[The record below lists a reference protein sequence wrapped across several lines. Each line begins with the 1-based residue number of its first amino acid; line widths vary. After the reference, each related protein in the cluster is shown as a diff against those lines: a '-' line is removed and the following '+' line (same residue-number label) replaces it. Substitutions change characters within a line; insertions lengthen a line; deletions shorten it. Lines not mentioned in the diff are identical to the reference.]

1 MSQFQVLYKR
11 KIVPPTLKE
20 NLDIERRCN
29 CLEFRR
35 TKRSQAFDSRR
46 GFVFEDP
53 EPLEPVKTKVNPSVR
68 KNKLHKYTTKKV
80 AVKKQPPPFLV
91 GKVRHKIHSPPF
103 LHGPNVATEPKKR
116 IPLTPIQ
123 SFAPKN
129 YKFKANYI
137 SKAPVMAMTTTPSK
151 LNNSPFTLE
160 SILNKNKNAKSNN
173 KDKENYFKN
182 VTVRSQRRRELKDS
196 PTTMNQLVPGKPV
209 FVFGRRNLEEE
220 FKKLSKNPTKDSI
233 NFEMKTVKESQSSA
247 KKENVFN
254 MFNNV
259 GKLSTKMAK
268 VFSFETETI
277 RLMNT
282 EHQNH
287 EDKSQML
294 SPNLSAII
302 YSPTDS
308 TPIYSNKCHINVYTS
323 PQTEKKDL
331 AEKGSDNEDLNS
343 DSTSPTLNQ
352 TAIDLDSTVNS
363 ASNQQISPAKNHQ
376 EYSPKLP
383 DITSPTVI
391 SNKESDNKSDLE
403 DNQYKAMSRSVE
415 NKTENHPCQPDLIE
429 LNLLEKISKTSMS
442 DVPVSEDNVNLVVS
456 ASIETNSSDFN
467 QPHKDV
473 EVSGLDSLSRLSLS
487 YPEKRENMGILRQS
501 SQTQHQESNNVA
513 NEQIEILKTS
523 MSDVLVS
530 EDNVNLVVS
539 ASIETN
545 LSDFNQP
552 HKDVEVSGLDSLS
565 RLSLSSPEKRKST
578 GIISQSPQTQIQACD
593 NVVNVQNEILKTS
606 VTDMPILEDND
617 NLVVSAS
624 IETNS
629 SDVNQP
635 HEDVEENELNSL
647 SRLSLSS
654 PEKRENMGILRRSSQ
669 TQHQESNNVAN
680 EQIEILKTSMSDLP
694 VSEDNVNLVVSA
706 SIETNLSDFN
716 QPHKDVEVSGL
727 DSLSRLS
734 LSSPEKRKSTGIISQ
749 SPQTQIQACD
759 NVANVQNE
767 ILKTSVTDMPIL
779 EDNDNL
785 VVSASIETNSSDV
798 NQPHED
804 VEENELDSLSRLSL
818 SSPEK
823 RENMGIL
830 RRSSQTQHQESNN
843 VANEQI
849 EILKT
854 SMSDLPVSEDNV
866 NLVVS
871 ASIETNLSDFKQ
883 PHKDVEVSGLDS
895 LSRLSLSSP
904 EKRKSTGIISQSPQ
918 TQIQACDNVANVQNE
933 ILKTSVTGIPILEDN
948 DNLVVS
954 ASIETN
960 SSDFNQPHKDVEVSG
975 LDSLSRLSL
984 SYPEKREYVD
994 ISPQTPL
1001 AHLRASHNASSI
1013 QDVNVNIRKS
1023 DELTTFDTT
1032 RLSFSFKNMAN
1043 ETSSKQSHK
1052 KVAKTTSENNV
1063 LSQLSMS
1070 SLENKKNGTNL
1081 PKSSKFETRTC
1092 EENKSID
1099 EKMPNLSHGSPRL
1112 PRSVKAV
1119 SSHAQLLE
1127 QSPVRVLRGR
1137 IIDVTPSPQR
1147 TPKKRNVTPCK
1158 SPYSLLSS
1166 KVYSPKHLAISPLKV
1181 LNLRNRDIAVTPS
1194 PTKLTPRKLRK
1205 PHTDVQEIDED
1216 DSPIVLSINKT
1227 TKCKSLTSPQMESLI
1242 SVEKNSTSKPEG
1254 NSPSKQINTQIPF
1267 SKNSSQ
1273 VENVASM
1280 IKMNNKDLHAGTA
1293 SAHSVVASPLIISL
1307 VESPIKKEPMSKPL
1321 IKYIS
1326 STVEDESTVQTID
1339 LVSSDDED
1347 EPSTL
1352 LKNIL
1357 QKYSS
1362 INTPSPKSKGKSLTP
1377 TQKVP
1382 VDEEEHSTFLSNIL
1396 KKYSSVNTPSPKSK
1410 DRSVLAPIGNL
1421 PIIRISP
1428 SRSPCLREVPSPQK
1442 IGSSPLRTL
1451 ALRRRLVDLTPSP
1464 KKTPKKINVTPCKS
1478 PRPALHFTKE
1488 SSPQQ
1493 IESPLRVLCLR
1504 KRDVAVTPSPKKS
1517 TPRGR
1522 KK

>member
-487 YPEKRENMGILRQS
+487 YPEKRENMGILRQ
-501 SQTQHQESNNVA
+501 
-513 NEQIEILKTS
+513 
-523 MSDVLVS
+523 
-530 EDNVNLVVS
+530 
-539 ASIETN
+539 
-545 LSDFNQP
+545 
-552 HKDVEVSGLDSLS
+552 
-565 RLSLSSPEKRKST
+565 
-578 GIISQSPQTQIQACD
+578 
-593 NVVNVQNEILKTS
+593 
-606 VTDMPILEDND
+606 
-617 NLVVSAS
+617 
-624 IETNS
+624 
-629 SDVNQP
+629 
-635 HEDVEENELNSL
+635 
-647 SRLSLSS
+647 
-654 PEKRENMGILRRSSQ
+654 SSQ

-1464 KKTPKKINVTPCKS
+1464 KKTPKKKINVTPCKS

>member
-767 ILKTSVTDMPIL
+767 ILKTSVT
-779 EDNDNL
+779 
-785 VVSASIETNSSDV
+785 
-798 NQPHED
+798 
-804 VEENELDSLSRLSL
+804 
-818 SSPEK
+818 
-823 RENMGIL
+823 
-830 RRSSQTQHQESNN
+830 
-843 VANEQI
+843 
-849 EILKT
+849 
-854 SMSDLPVSEDNV
+854 
-866 NLVVS
+866 
-871 ASIETNLSDFKQ
+871 
-883 PHKDVEVSGLDS
+883 
-895 LSRLSLSSP
+895 
-904 EKRKSTGIISQSPQ
+904 
-918 TQIQACDNVANVQNE
+918 
-933 ILKTSVTGIPILEDN
+933 GIPILEDN

-1464 KKTPKKINVTPCKS
+1464 KKTPKKKINVTPCKS